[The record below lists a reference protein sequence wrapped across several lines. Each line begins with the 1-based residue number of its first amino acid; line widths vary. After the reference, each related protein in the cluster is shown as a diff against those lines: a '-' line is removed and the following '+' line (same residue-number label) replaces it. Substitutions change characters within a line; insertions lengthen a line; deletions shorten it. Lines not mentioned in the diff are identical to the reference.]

1 MMRKKRRRR
10 KTEEEE
16 EEEPHQ
22 LSPESVKP
30 LKAPHWLICS
40 RGRKII
46 MSQTCYYSD
55 SSALKLINNFFFFP
69 INGISQPLS

>member
-30 LKAPHWLICS
+30 LKAPHWLI
-40 RGRKII
+40 
-46 MSQTCYYSD
+46 
-55 SSALKLINNFFFFP
+55 
-69 INGISQPLS
+69 